1 MQISVLEYLERTAQA
16 CPDRTAFCD
25 ESGAFTFSQL
35 RRAARGVG
43 SALAAL
49 PGGVEEIGKVIG
61 GLAQSPDA
69 VRRRQGKYRHQNAAA
84 TIHMSVTLF

>member
-16 CPDRTAFCD
+16 YPDRAAFCD
-25 ESGAFTFSQL
+25 ENGAFTFSQL

-49 PGGVEEIGKVIG
+49 PGGVMRKCGMRYEGTLRQFAWSNAGIGDMCWYGI
-61 GLAQSPDA
+61 LAAEWQA
-69 VRRRQGKYRHQNAAA
+69 
-84 TIHMSVTLF
+84 